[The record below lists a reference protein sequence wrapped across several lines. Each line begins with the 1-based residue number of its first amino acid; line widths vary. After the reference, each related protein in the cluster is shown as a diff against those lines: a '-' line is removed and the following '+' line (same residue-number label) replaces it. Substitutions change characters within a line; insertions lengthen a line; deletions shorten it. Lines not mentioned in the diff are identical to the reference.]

1 MDNQYI
7 LIYVRYWMNTIKMF
21 VNLLIGLLLVSIV
34 ELKTNVTRHA
44 VSNGMSISDIYV
56 INIMVNESDY
66 NINYALC
73 AADLL
78 SLPFRNL
85 LCQP

>member
-1 MDNQYI
+1 
-7 LIYVRYWMNTIKMF
+7 MNTIKMF
-21 VNLLIGLLLVSIV
+21 VNPLIGLLLVSIV

-44 VSNGMSISDIYV
+44 VLNGKNISDIYV
-56 INIMVNESDY
+56 IFIIVNDSAY
-66 NINYALC
+66 NIDYVLC

-85 LCQP
+85 FCQP

>member
-1 MDNQYI
+1 M
-7 LIYVRYWMNTIKMF
+7 IKMF

-56 INIMVNESDY
+56 KFIIVNESVY
-66 NINYALC
+66 NINYVLC